1 MKTWI
6 TCLLLL
12 AAGGSRS
19 FGQLLNGEEER
30 FTRADSLRGTL
41 TPLRTSY
48 DVTFYHLNL
57 RVDIDRKTI
66 AGSNR
71 VRFRV
76 VQPFDRLQLDLY
88 ANLAIEKI
96 VFRGQPLVFTRAFN
110 AVFVQFPEKQKVG
123 STQEME
129 VFYGGSPTVAQRA
142 PWDGGFVWSR
152 DAGGKPWVG
161 VACQGAGAS
170 LWWPCKDHQSDE
182 PDSMRI
188 SVAVPPG
195 VINVSNGRPRG
206 RQSLPDG
213 YVRYDWYVSNPI
225 NTYAVTLNI
234 ADYATFGDAY
244 AGQDGNLSL
253 DYYVLRENLA
263 KARKQFEQVKPMLAC
278 YERYFGPYPF
288 YQDGYKLVETPYLG
302 MEHQSAVAYG
312 NGYLPGYE
320 GSATSEPGLT
330 FDYIIIHES
339 AHEWWGNSVT
349 SADIADMWIHES
361 FATYA
366 EALYVECRQGYP
378 AALTYMNA
386 QRSGIGNQQ
395 PIIGPYGVN
404 QEGSGDM
411 YNKGML
417 MLNTLRGVVNND
429 QLWFETIG
437 GLAREFKHKITNAEG
452 VIAYFNR
459 RLGKDYTYFFDQY
472 LRHARLPTLL
482 VYYVKKGDQTLV
494 TFRWDADVPDFRMP
508 VRITTAKGKYE
519 WIEPGTDFKTL
530 PLKGLRFEDLKVADD
545 RFYIDV
551 KISAQYFD
559 PNAAGN

>member
-1 MKTWI
+1 MKI
-6 TCLLLL
+6 SLVCLLLS
-12 AAGGSRS
+12 AAGCAQS
-19 FGQLLNGEEER
+19 FGQLLGEKEV

-41 TPLRTSY
+41 TPARTGY

-76 VQPFDRLQLDLY
+76 VRPFDRLQLDLY

-96 VFRGQPLVFTRAFN
+96 VFKGQPLSYTREFN
-110 AVFVQFPEKQKVG
+110 AVFVQFPATQKVG
-123 STQEME
+123 STQEIE
-129 VFYGGSPTVAQRA
+129 VFYGGSPTVAARA

-182 PDSMRI
+182 PDSVRI
-188 SVAVPPG
+188 SVAVPAG
-195 VINVSNGRPRG
+195 VINVSNGRLRG
-206 RQSLPDG
+206 KQTLPDG

-234 ADYATFGDAY
+234 ADYATFSDAY

-263 KARKQFEQVKPMLAC
+263 KAKKQFEQVKPMLAC
-278 YERYFGPYPF
+278 YEQYFGPYPF
-288 YQDGYKLVETPYLG
+288 YRDGYKLVETPYLG

-361 FATYA
+361 FTTYA

-386 QRSGIGNQQ
+386 QRPGIGNQQ

-404 QEGSGDM
+404 KEGSGDM

-429 QLWFETIG
+429 KLWFETIR
-437 GLAREFKHKITNAEG
+437 GLAGEFKRQVTDAEG
-452 VIAYFNR
+452 IIAAFNR

-472 LRHARLPTLL
+472 LRHAHLPTLL
-482 VYYVKKGDQTLV
+482 LYYVKKGDQTFA
-494 TFRWDADVPDFRMP
+494 TFRWDADAPGFRMP
-508 VRITTAKGKYE
+508 VQITTAKGKYE
-519 WIEPGTDFKTL
+519 WIEPGPEFKTL

-559 PNAAGN
+559 PAAGN

>member
-1 MKTWI
+1 MKTRI
-6 TCLLLL
+6 TGLLLFL
-12 AAGGSRS
+12 AAGYFPS
-19 FGQLLNGEEER
+19 FGQLLGGVKA

-41 TPLRTSY
+41 TPGRSGY

-57 RVDIDRKTI
+57 RVDPERKTI
-66 AGSNR
+66 GGSNR

-88 ANLAIEKI
+88 ANLVIEKI
-96 VFRGQPLVFTRAFN
+96 VFKGQPLAFTREFN
-110 AVFVQFPEKQKVG
+110 AVFVRFPATQKVG
-123 STQEME
+123 STQEIE
-129 VFYGGSPTVAQRA
+129 VFYGGTPTVAARA

-188 SVAVPPG
+188 SVAVPEG

-234 ADYATFGDAY
+234 ADYATFSDAY
-244 AGQDGNLSL
+244 AGQEGNLSL

-263 KARKQFEQVKPMLAC
+263 KAKKQFEQVKPMLAC
-278 YERYFGPYPF
+278 YEQYFGPYPF

-302 MEHQSAVAYG
+302 MEHQSAIAYG
-312 NGYLPGYE
+312 NHYLPGYE

-361 FATYA
+361 FTTYA

-386 QRSGIGNQQ
+386 QRPGIGNQQ

-429 QLWFETIG
+429 QLWLATIR
-437 GLAREFKHKITNAEG
+437 GLAGDFKRQITNAEG
-452 VIAYFNR
+452 IIAAFNR
-459 RLGKDYTYFFDQY
+459 RLGKDYTYFFSQY

-482 VYYVKKGDQTLV
+482 LYYVKKGDQTFV

-508 VRITTAKGKYE
+508 VQITTAKGKYA
-519 WIEPGTDFKTL
+519 WIEPGPEFKTL

-559 PNAAGN
+559 PAAGN